1 MTMPDTLTLEQ
12 AEQLAKNISPNFDNP
27 HGIDINKV
35 FADLQKEPEVKG
47 EKMFHLSKK
56 IIEIDV
62 TNAEGEADTVKFLDV
77 GVTYRREVPKP
88 LSKKARHRLNKK
100 KG

>member
-12 AEQLAKNISPNFDNP
+12 VEELAKNISPNFDNP

-35 FADLQKEPEVKG
+35 FADLQKEPEVEG
-47 EKMFHLSKK
+47 EKMFHVSKK

-62 TNAEGEADTVKFLDV
+62 TTADGEVDKVKFLDV
-77 GVTYRREVPKP
+77 GVTYRRETPKP
-88 LSKKARHRLNKK
+88 LSKKARKRLKK
-100 KG
+100 